1 MDAYR
6 LLIKASAVKELE
18 VIPRE
23 DRRRIVRRIE
33 GLSETPRPSGCE
45 KLSGGDRYRIR
56 QGDYRVVYLVSDE
69 RREVVVFKIGHR
81 REVYR

>member
-6 LLIKASAVKELE
+6 LLIKPSAAKELGA
-18 VIPRE
+18 IPKE

-33 GLSETPRPSGCE
+33 GLSADPRPPGCE
-45 KLSGGDRYRIR
+45 KLSGEDKYRIR
-56 QGDYRVVYLVSDE
+56 QGDYRVIYLVSDE